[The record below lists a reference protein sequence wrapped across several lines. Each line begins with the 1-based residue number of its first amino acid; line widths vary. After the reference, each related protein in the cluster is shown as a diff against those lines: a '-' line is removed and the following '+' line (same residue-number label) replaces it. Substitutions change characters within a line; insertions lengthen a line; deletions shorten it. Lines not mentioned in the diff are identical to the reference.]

1 MKWLYQVHKWLAVVA
16 TVATLAWFVSGVVME
31 VPAGYRTLTP
41 GVPGDI
47 NAVLLPETPPFEEAI
62 VSVSSAIGAVRA
74 RLDKPVRVVSVRLR
88 RLPGRIA
95 YEVGTVAHGSHLVD
109 AISGGVLVVDEALA
123 TRITATALGRSA
135 GLGAATLQT
144 AAPTDCP
151 GRLLP
156 GYRVELHDGKGTA
169 FCVSAAT
176 GDYQHSDRLMRM
188 TGAVMRWHEFG
199 PMLRWLSSGSVRGLL
214 LGFGVIGTL
223 MSAFGVLILWVQL
236 QRWWQRTRARAIA
249 SRRLDGI

>member
-1 MKWLYQVHKWLAVVA
+1 MRLFYQVHKWLAVVA
-16 TVATLAWFVSGVVME
+16 TVATLAWFISGVVME

-47 NAVLLPETPPFEEAI
+47 DAVPLPETPQFEEATI
-62 VSVSSAIGAVRA
+62 SVSSAIAAVRA
-74 RLDKPVRVVSVRLR
+74 HVGKPVRVVSVRLR

-109 AISGGVLVVDEALA
+109 AITGGVLIVDEALA
-123 TRITATALGRSA
+123 SRITATALGRSS
-135 GLGAATLQT
+135 GLGAATLHP
-144 AAPTDCP
+144 AAATDCP

-156 GYRVELHDGKGTA
+156 GYRVELHDDKGTA
-169 FCVSAAT
+169 FCVGAAT
-176 GDYQHSDRLMRM
+176 GDFQHSDRLMRV

-199 PMLRWLSSGSVRGLL
+199 PLRPWLSGGSVRGLL

-236 QRWWQRTRARAIA
+236 QRWWQGRMRAKTIA
-249 SRRLDGI
+249 APRL